1 MINLFGPKKDSY
13 KSLLKELKKL
23 NEQIVQLNTN
33 IKAVKNKIIKGKDN
47 AAADKIR
54 KKIGIKK

>member
-13 KSLLKELKKL
+13 KSLLKELKEL
-23 NEQIVQLNTN
+23 NKQIVQLNKN
-33 IKAVKNKIIKGKDN
+33 IKAVKNKIIEGKDN